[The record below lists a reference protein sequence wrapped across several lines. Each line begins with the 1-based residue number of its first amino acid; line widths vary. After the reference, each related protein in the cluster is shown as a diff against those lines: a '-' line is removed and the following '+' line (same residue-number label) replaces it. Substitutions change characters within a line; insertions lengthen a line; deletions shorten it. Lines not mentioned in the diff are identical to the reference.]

1 MAAAAATTTATTTT
15 TNNKV
20 YQSAVL
26 ELLYRAESVDVGAA
40 RTSSTIAQVLENDDI
55 LSKVTSFVQKN
66 LYIYVVCL
74 AASGSSSSSSI
85 ESNSGGGGKGRG
97 GVSEYISSLY
107 SRVWDEMLQK
117 GTLDLNCVVVGDMPG
132 SGLVSRTELCSHPS
146 VEAVFT
152 FEAEG
157 AAASAAT
164 HAARL
169 AAGLPPVDVVNTH
182 RFTATAATASLPP
195 AAVNAPVYYLDDA
208 FGVEVPVYRKAALG
222 GTFDQLHNG
231 HRKLLTLAAAS
242 CKDTLVV
249 GITGDVML
257 QKKKNASAIAPYGKR
272 KDGVAEFLALVK
284 PGLALDL
291 CELSDPFGPTV
302 TDPDIEAIVVSS
314 ETVPGA
320 HKINEVRVS
329 KGFRALDIL
338 VSRRSEAATLSSTFL
353 RSKA

>member
-1 MAAAAATTTATTTT
+1 
-15 TNNKV
+15 
-20 YQSAVL
+20 
-26 ELLYRAESVDVGAA
+26 
-40 RTSSTIAQVLENDDI
+40 
-55 LSKVTSFVQKN
+55 VQKN

-242 CKDTLVV
+242 CTDTLVV